1 MPALRR
7 RFAGAAP
14 RPREVAALEARSRSS
29 VGLPVERLPASALS
43 VALLPG
49 CVGERGEI
57 SIFDGKRDNALAAVT
72 CFRPDTPFGV
82 ALLSLESDRPS
93 ALRAVDP
100 AATSASAACGELW
113 KLSVLQA
120 IAGLAAS
127 PKPRNAAASKAK
139 FTTAGDRGA
148 RQPRRPLRRQ
158 GSAFLPY
165 QSLVN

>member
-57 SIFDGKRDNALAAVT
+57 SIFDGKRDNALA
-72 CFRPDTPFGV
+72 R
-82 ALLSLESDRPS
+82 
-93 ALRAVDP
+93 
-100 AATSASAACGELW
+100 
-113 KLSVLQA
+113 
-120 IAGLAAS
+120 
-127 PKPRNAAASKAK
+127 
-139 FTTAGDRGA
+139 
-148 RQPRRPLRRQ
+148 RRQ
-158 GSAFLPY
+158 LLPTGDVFLFDP
-165 QSLVN
+165 SFPF

>member
-57 SIFDGKRDNALAAVT
+57 SIFDGKRDNALARRDLAR
-72 CFRPDTPFGV
+72 FHKRPRLTP
-82 ALLSLESDRPS
+82 P
-93 ALRAVDP
+93 
-100 AATSASAACGELW
+100 
-113 KLSVLQA
+113 
-120 IAGLAAS
+120 
-127 PKPRNAAASKAK
+127 
-139 FTTAGDRGA
+139 
-148 RQPRRPLRRQ
+148 PLR
-158 GSAFLPY
+158 SPEI
-165 QSLVN
+165 